1 MEISMPSFDVVN
13 RVDMQEV
20 SNAVNNASKEI
31 LQRYD
36 FRGSNTQL
44 EWDSQDSR
52 IVVRTE
58 DEMKMEA
65 VREILITHGTRR
77 KMNVECMDFKDVEAV
92 GGKTLRREVLIR
104 QGIDRDTARKIVK
117 DVKGT
122 KIRVQVS
129 IQGDELRVSGK
140 KRDDLQA
147 VISLLKSGDYDV
159 PLQFVNMRD

>member
-1 MEISMPSFDVVN
+1 MPSFDVVN
-13 RVDMQEV
+13 KVDMTEV

-44 EWDSQDSR
+44 EWESKESK

-65 VREILITHGTRR
+65 VRDILINHGTRR
-77 KMNVECMDFKDVEAV
+77 KLHAGCMQFKDVEAV
-92 GGKTLRREVLIR
+92 GGKKLRREVLIQ
-104 QGIDRDTARKIVK
+104 QGIDQETARKIVK
-117 DVKGT
+117 ELKAT
-122 KIRVQVS
+122 KIKVQVS

-147 VISLLKSGDYDV
+147 VISFLESADYDV

>member
-1 MEISMPSFDVVN
+1 MPSFDVVN
-13 RVDMQEV
+13 KVDMQEV
-20 SNAVNNASKEI
+20 SNVVNNASKEI

-44 EWDSQDSR
+44 EWESQDSR

-65 VREILITHGTRR
+65 VREILINHGTRR
-77 KMNVECMDFKDVEAV
+77 KLDVQCMDFKDVEAA

-104 QGIDRDTARKIVK
+104 QGIDQDTARKIVK

-147 VISLLKSGDYDV
+147 VISLLESGDYDV

>member
-1 MEISMPSFDVVN
+1 MPSFDVVN
-13 RVDMQEV
+13 KVNLQEV
-20 SNAVNNASKEI
+20 SNVVNNASKEI

-36 FRGSNTQL
+36 FRGSNTQV
-44 EWDSQDSR
+44 EWDGKEGK

-58 DEMKMEA
+58 DEMKMDA
-65 VREILITHGTRR
+65 VREILLTHGTRR
-77 KMNVECMDFKDVEAV
+77 KLEAACMDFKDVEAV
-92 GGKTLRREVLIR
+92 GGKALRREVLIR
-104 QGIDRDTARKIVK
+104 QGIDQEIARKIVK

-122 KIRVQVS
+122 KIKVQVS

-147 VISLLKSGDYDV
+147 VISLLESGDYDV

>member
-13 RVDMQEV
+13 KVDMQEV
-20 SNAVNNASKEI
+20 SNVVNNASKEI

-44 EWDSQDSR
+44 EWESQDSR

-65 VREILITHGTRR
+65 VREILINHGTRR
-77 KMNVECMDFKDVEAV
+77 KLDAECMDFKDVEAA

-104 QGIDRDTARKIVK
+104 QGIDQDTARKIVK

-147 VISLLKSGDYDV
+147 VISLLESGDYGV

>member
-1 MEISMPSFDVVN
+1 MPSFDVVN
-13 RVDMQEV
+13 KVDLTEV

-44 EWDSQDSR
+44 EWESKESK

-65 VREILITHGTRR
+65 VRDILINHGTRR
-77 KMNVECMDFKDVEAV
+77 KLHAGCMQFKDVEAA
-92 GGKTLRREVLIR
+92 GGKKLRREVLIQ
-104 QGIDRDTARKIVK
+104 QGIDQETARKIVK
-117 DVKGT
+117 QLKET
-122 KIRVQVS
+122 KIKVQVS

-147 VISLLKSGDYDV
+147 VISFLESADYDV